1 MSNWLMR
8 MAFVYLVIGV
18 VLGNVMG
25 ATHNVAL
32 APLHA
37 HLNLLGFV
45 VMMLAGLWFRV
56 VPAAASGGL
65 ARAYFWIH
73 QIVYPVQMLM
83 LFLFLSGKT
92 AVDPVLGLT
101 SALMGLGILCL
112 AVNVWGHTKA

>member
-8 MAFVYLVIGV
+8 MAVVYLAIGV
-18 VLGNVMG
+18 ALGVGMG
-25 ATHNVAL
+25 ASHNVAL

-45 VMMLAGLWFRV
+45 VMMLAGLWFRA
-56 VPAAASGGL
+56 VPAAASSGL

-83 LFLFLSGKT
+83 LFLFLSGNT

-101 SALMGLGILCL
+101 SALMGIAILCL
-112 AVNVWGHTKA
+112 AVTVWRHTKA